1 MKKISDNTTLKEFNI
16 VKEKLKEEN
25 QKREFFYDIKN
36 LIASNSNIKS
46 KIMDLPNITTIK
58 KIQEKLKIIEID
70 LQEWAIKNNI
80 KHVCSELDKYEKELS
95 KIKSF
100 IVS

>member
-1 MKKISDNTTLKEFNI
+1 MNKISDNTTLKEFNI
-16 VKEKLKEEN
+16 EKEKLKEEN

-46 KIMDLPNITTIK
+46 KIMDLPNFTAIK
-58 KIQEKLKIIEID
+58 KFKEKLKIIEID
-70 LQEWAIKNNI
+70 LEECAIKNNI
-80 KHVCSELDKYEKELS
+80 KHISHELDKYEKELS

-100 IVS
+100 ILS